1 MRGRG
6 GGMQVERGGAG
17 VVKHQHPW
25 QHDGQIPAAFVAAYQ
40 GGDFLD
46 MGFRAGDAA
55 GVHGLGFGGGGFD
68 VDGRGLGV
76 LQVFQFRAGF
86 GNGDAVLGANRFI
99 GFVKS
104 LHFGEFLAGEFEL
117 VAHPHERVVVLPG
130 RHRHGVVEAEVG
142 RAPGQKGESDDRTGG
157 DPAVV
162 HG

>member
-1 MRGRG
+1 M
-6 GGMQVERGGAG
+6 VE
-17 VVKHQHPW
+17 QHHPR
-25 QHDGQIPAAFVAAYQ
+25 QNYGQIPAAFFAADH

-46 MGFRAGDAA
+46 VGLGAGDAA
-55 GVHGLGFGGGGFD
+55 GVHGLGFGGGGLD
-68 VDGRGLGV
+68 VGRRGPGV
-76 LQVFQFRAGF
+76 LQAFQFRAGF

-104 LHFGEFLAGEFEL
+104 LHFGEFLSGEFEL
-117 VAHPHERVVVLPG
+117 MAHPHERVVVLSG